1 MQEIKLFNGSN
12 LEYGLSLNYLKKKNY
27 GIGFFFLKFLNSRF
41 ELNFNSSIASFYF
54 HQWVCLHKFLISI
67 VPKDSSFKKRKLLNI
82 FFLDVIN
89 SYKGWRHSHG
99 LPVRGQ
105 RTWTNA
111 NSSYKS
117 NVTLRYFKINSAK
130 RIYGSSSIHET
141 TVAYFAE
148 QINLLWKLQWE
159 KEWLSAKKKRTQI
172 FKKKTGSY
180 KIDLYSMAKGQVSSG
195 DSLSSKKKNKKKKEV
210 GKNVFLL
217 GFDPGFT
224 KKLLRKTSFNQ
235 LFKTKKH
242 AKVQI
247 LTSKEDDT
255 KKKRTKKK
263 AGPTTTKNST
273 IKKKK
278 NLNWE

>member
-1 MQEIKLFNGSN
+1 MFNGNN
-12 LEYGLSLNYLKKKNY
+12 LEYNLNLNYLKKKNF
-27 GIGFFFLKFLNSRF
+27 GIKIFFIKILSSRF
-41 ELNFNSSIASFYF
+41 ELNFNNNISFFYF
-54 HQWVCLHKFLISI
+54 HQWVSLYKFLISI
-67 VPKDSSFKKRKLLNI
+67 IPKDSSLKKRKLLNI
-82 FFLDVIN
+82 FFLDIIN

-111 NSSYKS
+111 NSAYKS
-117 NVTLRYFKINSAK
+117 NVSLRYFKINSAK

-195 DSLSSKKKNKKKKEV
+195 DLTNSSKKKNKKKKEV

-217 GFDPGFT
+217 GFEPGFT

-247 LTSKEDDT
+247 LTSKDDDIKKKKT
-255 KKKRTKKK
+255 KKK
-263 AGPTTTKNST
+263 TTTNTNKNAT
-273 IKKKK
+273 LKKKK

>member
-54 HQWVCLHKFLISI
+54 NQWVCLHKFLISI

-195 DSLSSKKKNKKKKEV
+195 DSLSSKKKNKKKK
-210 GKNVFLL
+210 
-217 GFDPGFT
+217 
-224 KKLLRKTSFNQ
+224 
-235 LFKTKKH
+235 
-242 AKVQI
+242 
-247 LTSKEDDT
+247 
-255 KKKRTKKK
+255 
-263 AGPTTTKNST
+263 
-273 IKKKK
+273 
-278 NLNWE
+278 